1 MTLGEN
7 IKRLRQR
14 QGLTQKDLAT
24 NLFISR
30 QTISK
35 WETGLSYPQVTI
47 LKSLAKVLKCSY
59 DELLNVSEIN

>member
-7 IKRLRQR
+7 IKRLRQK
-14 QGLTQKDLAT
+14 QGLTQKDLARK
-24 NLFISR
+24 LFISR

-47 LKSLAKVLKCSY
+47 LGSLAKVLKCSY